1 MNKGIAAG
9 VGAYTLWGFFPIF
22 FHALRF
28 ISPFQVTAHRIVW
41 SFMFLILVV
50 AVRGELRLLKSA
62 ISRRILLMYLAAGVL
77 LSVNW
82 LAFVWGV
89 GAGYVVETSLGYFI
103 NPLVSVV
110 LGVVFLHEKL
120 RPAQWV
126 PVIMAT
132 AGVAYLAISHGSLPW
147 LALVLAFTFGLYGL
161 MKKIAPLGSLHGLTL
176 ETGTIFG
183 AALAFLVFEQVI
195 GAGSFVQ
202 AGLLSTLLLALVG
215 VVTAIPLLL
224 FATGAKSVPLS
235 TLGLL
240 QYISPTIQFLIGVF
254 LFGEPFAPEQ
264 VVGFGIIWAAL
275 LIFSAES
282 WLARRRSIL
291 ASAA

>member
-62 ISRRILLMYLAAGVL
+62 ISRRTLLMYLAAGVL

-202 AGLLSTLLLALVG
+202 AGLLPTLLLALVG

>member
-1 MNKGIAAG
+1 MNKGIAAC

-110 LGVVFLHEKL
+110 LVVVFLHEKL

-161 MKKIAPLGSLHGLTL
+161 IKKIAPLGSLHGLTL

-202 AGLLSTLLLALVG
+202 AGLLPTLLLALVG

-264 VVGFGIIWAAL
+264 AVGFGIIWAAL

>member
-41 SFMFLILVV
+41 SFLFLILVV
-50 AVRGELRLLKSA
+50 AVRGELRSLKSA
-62 ISRRILLMYLAAGVL
+62 ITQRILPVYLAAGVL

-202 AGLLSTLLLALVG
+202 AGLLPTLLLALVG